1 MAGAVGQAGERGPT
15 GTTGNTGNPGQQGI
29 QGIQGIQGP
38 TGNTGNP
45 GQQGIQGNQ
54 GIQGIQGP
62 TGNTGNRGS
71 TGNTGQGVPVGG
83 AAGTYL
89 KKNSTTDYDTVWAS
103 VSGAGGS
110 TYIGDLG
117 PKGVT
122 ADIIAIKNGGWTL
135 TKPNTISMPLPVL
148 PFSSQI
154 GGVTYWSCNGNS
166 LPVTLGDGTF
176 LVYNMAYTDLNAAS
190 NSALGYNGYVFGVD
204 NTGFNKDYLS
214 GAIYGPLFEM
224 SIRQGVG
231 VTYPSGIFYNGSG
244 SRNWGTLVGSKDSG
258 QGDANTRIHTG
269 WAIKLSGVTSGGL
282 GGGGGI
288 QPF

>member
-1 MAGAVGQAGERGPT
+1 
-15 GTTGNTGNPGQQGI
+15 
-29 QGIQGIQGP
+29 
-38 TGNTGNP
+38 
-45 GQQGIQGNQ
+45 
-54 GIQGIQGP
+54 
-62 TGNTGNRGS
+62 
-71 TGNTGQGVPVGG
+71 
-83 AAGTYL
+83 
-89 KKNSTTDYDTVWAS
+89 

-122 ADIIAIKNGGWTL
+122 ADIIAMKNGGWTL

-148 PFSSQI
+148 PFTSQI

-176 LVYNMAYTDLNAAS
+176 LVYNMAYQDLNTAAS
-190 NSALGYNGYVFGVD
+190 GLLSFNGYVFAVD
-204 NTGFNKDYLS
+204 NTGFGTDSLGNS
-214 GAIYGPLFEM
+214 VYGPLFEM

-231 VTYPSGIFYNGSG
+231 VTYPSGIFYNASG
-244 SRNWGTLVGSKDSG
+244 SRNWGTLVGSSKDTGSG
-258 QGDANTRIHTG
+258 TVNTRIHTG

-282 GGGGGI
+282 GGGGGV